1 MDEETGA
8 LDEVAATDDG
18 ADAGLELA
26 DASLKP
32 AGRGSSRQYVCP
44 RHCSL
49 DPSDDAQ
56 SARCCPRAV
65 PGSRWSISRASTS
78 AHRRRRQSRGGRTG
92 ARSRGR
98 PRRSPA
104 ASRQRSRTCLAP
116 AWTSR
121 APQRADSERAPLL
134 NRVGRST
141 SISPAST
148 QQARHAVLQRP
159 SHVPS
164 RCDDRV
170 PFTSPIDARQRRSEA
185 FAGTALLPGMV
196 QSVRSTKRSPWTRCA

>member
-26 DASLKP
+26 GASLKP

-44 RHCSL
+44 CHCSL
-49 DPSDDAQ
+49 EPDDTQ

-78 AHRRRRQSRGGRTG
+78 ARRRRRPSGGDHTGSR
-92 ARSRGR
+92 SPDR
-98 PRRSPA
+98 PRMSPA
-104 ASRQRSRTCLAP
+104 ASRPIPQTWPLP
-116 AWTSR
+116 AWTSG
-121 APQRADSERAPLL
+121 APQRADSERAPLSV
-134 NRVGRST
+134 RVGRFR
-141 SISPAST
+141 SIQPVST
-148 QQARHAVLQRP
+148 QQARHAVP
-159 SHVPS
+159 SHPAHVPS

-170 PFTSPIDARQRRSEA
+170 PFTRPIDRPLAKE
-185 FAGTALLPGMV
+185 
-196 QSVRSTKRSPWTRCA
+196 